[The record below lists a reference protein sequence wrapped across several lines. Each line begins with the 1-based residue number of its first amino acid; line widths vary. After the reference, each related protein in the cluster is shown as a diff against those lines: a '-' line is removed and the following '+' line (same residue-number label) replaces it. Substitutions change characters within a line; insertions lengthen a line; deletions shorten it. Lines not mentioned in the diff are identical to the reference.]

1 MAVNSRLTMSI
12 EEYLAFERASEL
24 KHEYREGHVVAMP
37 PVSYDHVSIM
47 GNVAAS
53 LHAQLRQHPCQ
64 VLTSMMRVE
73 VRRCNFFTY
82 PDVVVVCG
90 QAILRDDHRDTLLNP
105 MVIIE

>member
-24 KHEYREGHVVAMP
+24 KHEYHEGHVVAMP

-53 LHAQLRQHPCQ
+53 LHAQLRKRPCA
-64 VLTSMMRVE
+64 VLTSMMRIE
-73 VRRCNFFTY
+73 VKSKEVFTY
-82 PDVVVVCG
+82 SDVVVVCG
-90 QAILRDDHRDTLLNP
+90 QVALGNSHRDTLLNP
-105 MVIIE
+105 T